1 MNEITICG
9 QPLTIRE
16 YEGQRVVM
24 FKDIDRVHG
33 RPANTACNRFNSNK
47 KRFVENI
54 DFIKIS
60 ANEFRLRYGDLD
72 KHRRADIPTPRG
84 CCC

>member
-16 YEGQRVVM
+16 YEGQRVVT

-33 RPANTACNRFNSNK
+33 RPANTACNRFS
-47 KRFVENI
+47 FT
-54 DFIKIS
+54 
-60 ANEFRLRYGDLD
+60 LRGF
-72 KHRRADIPTPRG
+72 G
-84 CCC
+84 